1 MGEAVR
7 MTQTGTRGGYRYV
20 ANCFI
25 CQILEGN
32 EQSFVYN
39 IFMTWKNM
47 HKIRILFR
55 GFLPDPHQPIF
66 DTPTTCGLLW

>member
-1 MGEAVR
+1 MGILNITLLLKFIQAMGEAVR

-25 CQILEGN
+25 FQILEGN

-39 IFMTWKNM
+39 IFMT
-47 HKIRILFR
+47 
-55 GFLPDPHQPIF
+55 
-66 DTPTTCGLLW
+66 